1 MKEELIL
8 ANLTINDEYAR
19 KVLPFLNRSYFQ
31 SESNRL
37 VFDVVEDYI
46 KKYNSLPTK
55 AAIEIELDNK
65 NLNENQFKD
74 VVSTVRNFSEEP
86 QKLEWLIENTEKYC
100 QDRAIY
106 NAIMQSIQIIDGK
119 DPKHTKT
126 SLPSILSNALA
137 VSFDTHIG
145 HDYLEDSD
153 ARFESYR
160 RKEKRVP
167 FDLELFN
174 KITRGGLPQK
184 SLNIIL
190 AGTGVGKTMFMCHCA
205 ASNLSAGYNV
215 LYITMEMGETGSPS
229 ISERIDANL
238 LNVTTDELTILPKD
252 VYDKK
257 VERVRG
263 KTKSKLIVK
272 EYPTASAGS
281 IHFRNLIEEL
291 RLKKNFIPDIIYI
304 DYLNI
309 CMSSRLKH
317 GNTVNS
323 YTYIKAIAEELR
335 GLAVEYKVPIVSAT
349 QTTRSGYTNADLGL
363 EDTSESFGLPATADF
378 MFALIATDELN
389 DLSQVMVKQLKNRY
403 SDPSIDKRFVV
414 GVDRPK
420 MRFYDTEQ
428 SSQEDIL
435 EGPIMDRTQFG
446 ERDKEDS
453 FMSKKKNFRKKVN
466 SGFNF

>member
-1 MKEELIL
+1 VREEVIL
-8 ANLTINDEYAR
+8 ASLIHNEEFAR
-19 KVLPFLNRSYFQ
+19 KALPFLKREYFQ
-31 SESNRL
+31 GDVSKT
-37 VFDVVEDYI
+37 VFDTVDNFI
-46 KKYNSLPTK
+46 KKYNALPTRE
-55 AAIEIELDNK
+55 ALTIEIESKDLK
-65 NLNENQFKD
+65 EEQFKN
-74 VVSTVRNFSEEP
+74 TVEYIESLKPEEH
-86 QKLEWLIENTEKYC
+86 KLEWLLERTEKHC

-119 DPKHTKT
+119 DPKHSKNA
-126 SLPSILSNALA
+126 LPSILSDALA

-145 HDYLEDSD
+145 HDFFEDSD
-153 ARFESYR
+153 ARYDSYHLQ
-160 RKEKRVP
+160 EKRIP

-205 ASNLSAGYNV
+205 ASNLSAGHNV
-215 LYITMEMGETGSPS
+215 LYITMEMGEIGDPS
-229 ISERIDANL
+229 IGQRIEANL
-238 LNVTTDELTILPKD
+238 LNVATEELKTLSRE

-257 VERVRG
+257 IARARE
-263 KTKSKLIVK
+263 KSKGKLIIK

-281 IHFRNLIEEL
+281 VHFRAVLEEL
-291 RLKKNFIPDIIYI
+291 RIKKNFVPDIIYI

-309 CMSSRLKH
+309 CMSSRIKH
-317 GNTVNS
+317 GAGVNS

-349 QTTRSGYTNADLGL
+349 QTTRSGFTNADLGL

-378 MFALIATDELN
+378 MFALISTDELS
-389 DLSQVMVKQLKNRY
+389 DLNQVMVKQLKNRY
-403 SDPSIDKRFVV
+403 SDPNNDKRFVI

-428 SSQEDIL
+428 SSQAD
-435 EGPIMDRTQFG
+435 IMDGPVMDNSAFG
-446 ERDKEDS
+446 KRDEEES
-453 FMSKKKNFRKKVN
+453 FGQKKKRIRKPVS

>member
-1 MKEELIL
+1 MREDLIL
-8 ANLTINDEYAR
+8 ANLITNDVYAR
-19 KVLPFLNRSYFQ
+19 KVLPFLRREYFQ
-31 SESNRL
+31 GENTKII
-37 VFDVVEDYI
+37 FDAVDSYI
-46 KKYNSLPTK
+46 KKYNTLPTK
-55 AAIEIELDNK
+55 EAIETDLENK
-65 NLNENQFKD
+65 NLDEERYNKVINDVRSLSNEA
-74 VVSTVRNFSEEP
+74 
-86 QKLEWLIENTEKYC
+86 QKLEWLVDNTEKYC

-119 DPKHTKT
+119 DPKHNKNA
-126 SLPSILSNALA
+126 LPSILSDALA
-137 VSFDTHIG
+137 VSFDNHIG

-153 ARFESYR
+153 IRFESYR
-160 RKEKRVP
+160 RQEKRVP
-167 FDLELFN
+167 FDLDLFN

-205 ASNLSAGYNV
+205 AGNLSAGYNV
-215 LYITMEMGETGSPS
+215 LYITMEMGETGDPS
-229 ISERIDANL
+229 IGQRIDANL
-238 LNVTTDELTILPKD
+238 LNITPDELSILPKD

-257 VERVRG
+257 IDRVRS

-281 IHFRNLIEEL
+281 IHFRSLIEEL

-349 QTTRSGYTNADLGL
+349 QTTRSGFTNADLGL

-378 MFALIATDELN
+378 MFALITTDELAGLN
-389 DLSQVMVKQLKNRY
+389 QVMVKQLKNRY
-403 SDPSIDKRFVV
+403 SDPNMDKRFVI
-414 GVDRPK
+414 GIDKPK

-435 EGPIMDRTQFG
+435 EGPVMDRTGFG
-446 ERDKEDS
+446 ERDKEET
-453 FMSKKKNFRKKVN
+453 FGGKKRIRNKIK
-466 SGFNF
+466 STGFNF